1 MSDTV
6 AASELIFEIQPTGQ
20 SLVWQQNQLAEAR
33 YRLRPREQ
41 KLLLYVVAMIDPDAE
56 DFGKCRIAVRDFAQL
71 TGLVAD
77 DLYQELRDTAV
88 AIRERTLVVEN
99 VLEPGMKKPVRR
111 HGSWFEYVDE
121 AIGDGY
127 VTVKLSSWLKPFLIQ
142 VRSEFFKYKLGYAL
156 GMQREYAIRLYQ
168 LLKRW
173 QFARQKTITIEQLRL
188 EIGATEVNHDG
199 KITRESLMAY
209 KHFKS
214 KALVPAIN
222 EINAKTDLSVS
233 YKEEKAKGSKAVR
246 GITFAIRENLE
257 NVDALRPI
265 AFPERPQMEL
275 SLGAG
280 GPAIDSEARNA
291 LSNLAKEFG
300 LSKTQETALQGY
312 VARDGLEY
320 LLEKAAIVRAE
331 PRSNAGRAFIA
342 ALRTDWQRPIKIE
355 KKKLA
360 SKKQA
365 EPAGWKEWLRER
377 YPKANLPGSFREFAT
392 LYSDEA
398 RKFMEDSGKLAAAN

>member
-1 MSDTV
+1 M
-6 AASELIFEIQPTGQ
+6 
-20 SLVWQQNQLAEAR
+20 R
-33 YRLRPREQ
+33 
-41 KLLLYVVAMIDPDAE
+41 
-56 DFGKCRIAVRDFAQL
+56 
-71 TGLVAD
+71 
-77 DLYQELRDTAV
+77 
-88 AIRERTLVVEN
+88 
-99 VLEPGMKKPVRR
+99 KPVRR

-199 KITRESLMAY
+199 KITRESLVAY

-265 AFPERPQMEL
+265 AFPDRPQMEL
-275 SLGAG
+275 SLGAA
-280 GPAIDSEARNA
+280 GPAIDSEARQV

-312 VARDGLEY
+312 VARDGLDY

-342 ALRTDWQRPIKIE
+342 ALKTDWQRPMKIE
-355 KKKLA
+355 KKKPA
-360 SKKQA
+360 SQKRA
-365 EPAGWKEWLRER
+365 EPAGWREWLRER